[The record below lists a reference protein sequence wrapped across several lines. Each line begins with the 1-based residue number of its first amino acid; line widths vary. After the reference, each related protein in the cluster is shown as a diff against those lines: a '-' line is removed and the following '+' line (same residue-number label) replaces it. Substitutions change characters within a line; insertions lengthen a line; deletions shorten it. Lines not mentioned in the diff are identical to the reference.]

1 VFFLSAGLRTTWD
14 LGGAAVFVVAF
25 ALLAAAVV
33 GKLLGVRIAG
43 RVLGWPRGEAAIV
56 GWLLQTKALIMIIFV
71 NVLLDR
77 GLISSGMF
85 TALLL
90 MAVASTMITV
100 PVVAPLLR
108 RSREV
113 IFKAA

>member
-1 VFFLSAGLRTTWD
+1 
-14 LGGAAVFVVAF
+14 
-25 ALLAAAVV
+25 
-33 GKLLGVRIAG
+33 
-43 RVLGWPRGEAAIV
+43 
-56 GWLLQTKALIMIIFV
+56 MIIFV

-77 GLISSGMF
+77 NLISSGTF

-90 MAVASTMITV
+90 MAIASTMMTV